1 MLGNI
6 KYRNE
11 NGGEIEFDISA
22 GIVISEIDGLTENN
36 IKLSTAQGLNQ
47 IGSTVN
53 SVAVQGKEITIE
65 GAVLTTAD
73 SKLKSELLLNT
84 VMPGL
89 KGTLIYNDTWTIDVY
104 PTETPYVQQREFPK
118 FQFTLSAPYPYWS
131 RVVQNTHELTGIEP
145 KFTFPWDLS
154 QPFTFGE
161 RISRMFTDVNNGG
174 NVDALYTVIF
184 RAVAE
189 GVTNPKITNAMT
201 YEYLQ
206 VNKTME
212 LNEKIIVVITPDGV
226 TVTSNING
234 VETDSIGYFDII
246 SDLYRMHPGENIIA
260 YDATAGKDS
269 LDVIITLNEGTT
281 WVRGRNGNGISM
293 ASLSM
298 EVE

>member
-6 KYRNE
+6 KYKNE

-36 IKLSTAQGLNQ
+36 VKLSTAQGLNQ

-131 RVVQNTHELTGIEP
+131 RVAQSSHELTGLEP
-145 KFTFPWDLS
+145 RFTFPWDLS
-154 QPFTFGE
+154 QSFIFGE
-161 RISRMFTDVNNGG
+161 RIQKVFTNVENGG
-174 NVDALYTVIF
+174 NVEALYTVIF
-184 RAVAE
+184 RAVSA
-189 GVTNPKITNAMT
+189 GVTNPKIENAMT

-206 VNKTME
+206 VNKEME
-212 LNEKIIVVITPDGV
+212 LNEKLIVTITPSGV
-226 TVTSNING
+226 TVISNING
-234 VETDSIGYFDII
+234 VETDSIGYFDIE
-246 SDLYRMHPGENIIA
+246 STLYRMHPGDNIIKST
-260 YDATAGKDS
+260 DDTGGGS
-269 LDVIITLNEGTT
+269 LDTTIVLNEGTT
-281 WVRGRNGNGISM
+281 WVRGRNNGTISLM
-293 ASLSM
+293 SL
-298 EVE
+298 EV